1 MHRNVYYHLYKGD
14 ENIYEIRKKNYHQ
27 NNPKR
32 NQHKRHSFITSDF
45 RPTTSL
51 RNAEVS
57 VSHSSPTIRTSS
69 TTPVKIV
76 STSSQN
82 KKPRYIVFQHNAE
95 LYVGRQ
101 SGKTL
106 RDITRFTAETPAQL
120 AGSEVVIKRKGMSR
134 VEVASIVNAMSNPNM
149 DTYDS

>member
-1 MHRNVYYHLYKGD
+1 MFIT
-14 ENIYEIRKKNYHQ
+14 IYTKEMRIYMRLGKKSYHQ

-69 TTPVKIV
+69 TTPGFKIV

>member
-1 MHRNVYYHLYKGD
+1 MRLG
-14 ENIYEIRKKNYHQ
+14 KKNYHQ
-27 NNPKR
+27 NIPKR

-45 RPTTSL
+45 TPTTSL

-134 VEVASIVNAMSNPNM
+134 VEVASIVNAMSTPNM